1 MGIMSSLRR
10 RAAAV
15 AAAVCAGVLALT
27 GCTAF
32 NNSDDGTAD
41 GNGTSATTQT
51 FQPSGGKPTATLSIA
66 SGSENKEVAVAI
78 QKAADQSNVAV
89 TMHYMGSL
97 EIMNALKAGGQDHD
111 AVWPASSMWISMGD
125 TKHIV
130 KDAASTS
137 TTPIVFG
144 IAKSKA
150 VKLGWADDTGATKPV
165 STADILAAVSDG
177 KLTFSM
183 TSATVIDSA
192 LNVYQTALRKP
203 SWTIWVV
210 DYSGSMSGEG
220 KNGVVKGLNA
230 ALDPDQAKK
239 SYIEPASGDVNIL
252 IPFETEAHRPVKATG
267 TSTSDLLHEADATDA
282 SGGTD
287 IYEGLLSALDEL
299 PSESEASQYTTAIV
313 LMTDGRSNSDHQDE
327 FESAYKSRGR
337 DLPIFSIMFGD
348 ADPSQLKS
356 LATLSNAKV
365 FDGRRRPRR
374 RLPPSQ
380 GLQLMLQ
387 VICGFVVGL
396 LLAGLGF
403 GLVGGGVPGLIVAV
417 VLAALGYIA
426 ASTLTEPERRI
437 GKMLVSALPNGQKTA
452 DTIDAAN
459 ARLNS
464 IAMLTKQVRDPA
476 VKAEANDFI
485 AATKDLVQ
493 YVTRD
498 TSAYPTLRHYITV
511 YGEQTEKLLRSYVD
525 VESSGARDQIAT
537 ARIET
542 IEALQV
548 LEQAAAGELSRAVS
562 AKTLGITADSDAIQ
576 RLARM
581 DGYDDVAPSPV
592 PSSAA
597 DEGRHAPSQT
607 PSGGPAHQSDQKT
620 DAQ

>member
-15 AAAVCAGVLALT
+15 AAAACAGVLALT

-51 FQPSGGKPTATLSIA
+51 FQPSGGKPTVTLSIA

-150 VKLGWADDTGATKPV
+150 VKLGWADDTGAAKPV

-548 LEQAAAGELSRAVS
+548 LEQTAAGELSRAVS

>member
-1 MGIMSSLRR
+1 M
-10 RAAAV
+10 
-15 AAAVCAGVLALT
+15 LALT

-130 KDAASTS
+130 KDAAS
-137 TTPIVFG
+137 
-144 IAKSKA
+144 
-150 VKLGWADDTGATKPV
+150 
-165 STADILAAVSDG
+165 
-177 KLTFSM
+177 

-365 FDGRRRPRR
+365 FDGR
-374 RLPPSQ
+374 S
-380 GLQLMLQ
+380 GD
-387 VICGFVVGL
+387 
-396 LLAGLGF
+396 
-403 GLVGGGVPGLIVAV
+403 
-417 VLAALGYIA
+417 LAAVF
-426 ASTLTEPERRI
+426 R
-437 GKMLVSALPNGQKTA
+437 
-452 DTIDAAN
+452 
-459 ARLNS
+459 
-464 IAMLTKQVRDPA
+464 
-476 VKAEANDFI
+476 
-485 AATKDLVQ
+485 
-493 YVTRD
+493 
-498 TSAYPTLRHYITV
+498 
-511 YGEQTEKLLRSYVD
+511 
-525 VESSGARDQIAT
+525 
-537 ARIET
+537 
-542 IEALQV
+542 
-548 LEQAAAGELSRAVS
+548 QAKGFN
-562 AKTLGITADSDAIQ
+562 
-576 RLARM
+576 
-581 DGYDDVAPSPV
+581 
-592 PSSAA
+592 
-597 DEGRHAPSQT
+597 
-607 PSGGPAHQSDQKT
+607 
-620 DAQ
+620 

>member
-15 AAAVCAGVLALT
+15 AAAACAGVLALT

-220 KNGVVKGLNA
+220 QERRGQRPERGARPGPGQEVV
-230 ALDPDQAKK
+230 
-239 SYIEPASGDVNIL
+239 
-252 IPFETEAHRPVKATG
+252 HRAR
-267 TSTSDLLHEADATDA
+267 
-282 SGGTD
+282 
-287 IYEGLLSALDEL
+287 
-299 PSESEASQYTTAIV
+299 Q
-313 LMTDGRSNSDHQDE
+313 
-327 FESAYKSRGR
+327 
-337 DLPIFSIMFGD
+337 
-348 ADPSQLKS
+348 
-356 LATLSNAKV
+356 
-365 FDGRRRPRR
+365 RRREH
-374 RLPPSQ
+374 S
-380 GLQLMLQ
+380 
-387 VICGFVVGL
+387 
-396 LLAGLGF
+396 
-403 GLVGGGVPGLIVAV
+403 
-417 VLAALGYIA
+417 
-426 ASTLTEPERRI
+426 
-437 GKMLVSALPNGQKTA
+437 
-452 DTIDAAN
+452 
-459 ARLNS
+459 
-464 IAMLTKQVRDPA
+464 
-476 VKAEANDFI
+476 
-485 AATKDLVQ
+485 
-493 YVTRD
+493 
-498 TSAYPTLRHYITV
+498 H
-511 YGEQTEKLLRSYVD
+511 
-525 VESSGARDQIAT
+525 
-537 ARIET
+537 
-542 IEALQV
+542 
-548 LEQAAAGELSRAVS
+548 
-562 AKTLGITADSDAIQ
+562 
-576 RLARM
+576 
-581 DGYDDVAPSPV
+581 PV
-592 PSSAA
+592 
-597 DEGRHAPSQT
+597 
-607 PSGGPAHQSDQKT
+607 
-620 DAQ
+620 

>member
-15 AAAVCAGVLALT
+15 AAAACAGVLALT

-150 VKLGWADDTGATKPV
+150 VKLGWADDTGAAKPV

-252 IPFETEAHRPVKATG
+252 IRLKPRP
-267 TSTSDLLHEADATDA
+267 
-282 SGGTD
+282 
-287 IYEGLLSALDEL
+287 
-299 PSESEASQYTTAIV
+299 
-313 LMTDGRSNSDHQDE
+313 
-327 FESAYKSRGR
+327 
-337 DLPIFSIMFGD
+337 
-348 ADPSQLKS
+348 
-356 LATLSNAKV
+356 
-365 FDGRRRPRR
+365 
-374 RLPPSQ
+374 
-380 GLQLMLQ
+380 
-387 VICGFVVGL
+387 
-396 LLAGLGF
+396 
-403 GLVGGGVPGLIVAV
+403 
-417 VLAALGYIA
+417 
-426 ASTLTEPERRI
+426 
-437 GKMLVSALPNGQKTA
+437 
-452 DTIDAAN
+452 
-459 ARLNS
+459 
-464 IAMLTKQVRDPA
+464 
-476 VKAEANDFI
+476 
-485 AATKDLVQ
+485 
-493 YVTRD
+493 
-498 TSAYPTLRHYITV
+498 
-511 YGEQTEKLLRSYVD
+511 
-525 VESSGARDQIAT
+525 T
-537 ARIET
+537 ARSRPLAQAPAT
-542 IEALQV
+542 CCMRPMPPMP
-548 LEQAAAGELSRAVS
+548 AAAPISMKAC
-562 AKTLGITADSDAIQ
+562 
-576 RLARM
+576 
-581 DGYDDVAPSPV
+581 
-592 PSSAA
+592 
-597 DEGRHAPSQT
+597 
-607 PSGGPAHQSDQKT
+607 
-620 DAQ
+620 

>member
-1 MGIMSSLRR
+1 MLGF
-10 RAAAV
+10 
-15 AAAVCAGVLALT
+15 CFT
-27 GCTAF
+27 DC
-32 NNSDDGTAD
+32 
-41 GNGTSATTQT
+41 
-51 FQPSGGKPTATLSIA
+51 TLSIA

-299 PSESEASQYTTAIV
+299 PSESEARNT
-313 LMTDGRSNSDHQDE
+313 
-327 FESAYKSRGR
+327 
-337 DLPIFSIMFGD
+337 P
-348 ADPSQLKS
+348 
-356 LATLSNAKV
+356 
-365 FDGRRRPRR
+365 
-374 RLPPSQ
+374 PPS
-380 GLQLMLQ
+380 
-387 VICGFVVGL
+387 C
-396 LLAGLGF
+396 
-403 GLVGGGVPGLIVAV
+403 
-417 VLAALGYIA
+417 
-426 ASTLTEPERRI
+426 S
-437 GKMLVSALPNGQKTA
+437 
-452 DTIDAAN
+452 
-459 ARLNS
+459 
-464 IAMLTKQVRDPA
+464 
-476 VKAEANDFI
+476 
-485 AATKDLVQ
+485 
-493 YVTRD
+493 
-498 TSAYPTLRHYITV
+498 
-511 YGEQTEKLLRSYVD
+511 
-525 VESSGARDQIAT
+525 
-537 ARIET
+537 
-542 IEALQV
+542 
-548 LEQAAAGELSRAVS
+548 
-562 AKTLGITADSDAIQ
+562 
-576 RLARM
+576 
-581 DGYDDVAPSPV
+581 
-592 PSSAA
+592 
-597 DEGRHAPSQT
+597 
-607 PSGGPAHQSDQKT
+607 
-620 DAQ
+620 

>member
-15 AAAVCAGVLALT
+15 AAAACAGVLALT

-66 SGSENKEVAVAI
+66 SGSENKEVATAI

-150 VKLGWADDTGATKPV
+150 VKLGWADDSGATKPV

-239 SYIEPASGDVNIL
+239 SYIEPASG
-252 IPFETEAHRPVKATG
+252 
-267 TSTSDLLHEADATDA
+267 
-282 SGGTD
+282 GTD

-365 FDGRRRPRR
+365 FDGR
-374 RLPPSQ
+374 S
-380 GLQLMLQ
+380 GD
-387 VICGFVVGL
+387 
-396 LLAGLGF
+396 
-403 GLVGGGVPGLIVAV
+403 
-417 VLAALGYIA
+417 LAAVF
-426 ASTLTEPERRI
+426 R
-437 GKMLVSALPNGQKTA
+437 
-452 DTIDAAN
+452 
-459 ARLNS
+459 
-464 IAMLTKQVRDPA
+464 QV
-476 VKAEANDFI
+476 KGFN
-485 AATKDLVQ
+485 
-493 YVTRD
+493 
-498 TSAYPTLRHYITV
+498 
-511 YGEQTEKLLRSYVD
+511 
-525 VESSGARDQIAT
+525 
-537 ARIET
+537 
-542 IEALQV
+542 
-548 LEQAAAGELSRAVS
+548 
-562 AKTLGITADSDAIQ
+562 
-576 RLARM
+576 
-581 DGYDDVAPSPV
+581 
-592 PSSAA
+592 
-597 DEGRHAPSQT
+597 
-607 PSGGPAHQSDQKT
+607 
-620 DAQ
+620 

>member
-15 AAAVCAGVLALT
+15 AAAACAGVLALT

-239 SYIEPASGDVNIL
+239 SYIEPASG
-252 IPFETEAHRPVKATG
+252 
-267 TSTSDLLHEADATDA
+267 
-282 SGGTD
+282 GTD

-365 FDGRRRPRR
+365 FDGR
-374 RLPPSQ
+374 S
-380 GLQLMLQ
+380 GD
-387 VICGFVVGL
+387 
-396 LLAGLGF
+396 
-403 GLVGGGVPGLIVAV
+403 
-417 VLAALGYIA
+417 LAAVF
-426 ASTLTEPERRI
+426 R
-437 GKMLVSALPNGQKTA
+437 
-452 DTIDAAN
+452 
-459 ARLNS
+459 
-464 IAMLTKQVRDPA
+464 QV
-476 VKAEANDFI
+476 KGFN
-485 AATKDLVQ
+485 
-493 YVTRD
+493 
-498 TSAYPTLRHYITV
+498 
-511 YGEQTEKLLRSYVD
+511 
-525 VESSGARDQIAT
+525 
-537 ARIET
+537 
-542 IEALQV
+542 
-548 LEQAAAGELSRAVS
+548 
-562 AKTLGITADSDAIQ
+562 
-576 RLARM
+576 
-581 DGYDDVAPSPV
+581 
-592 PSSAA
+592 
-597 DEGRHAPSQT
+597 
-607 PSGGPAHQSDQKT
+607 
-620 DAQ
+620 

>member
-15 AAAVCAGVLALT
+15 AAAACAGVLALT

-150 VKLGWADDTGATKPV
+150 VKLGWADDTGAAKPV

-537 ARIET
+537 VRIET

-548 LEQAAAGELSRAVS
+548 LEQTTAGELSRAVS

>member
-10 RAAAV
+10 RAAVV
-15 AAAVCAGVLALT
+15 AAAVCAGALALT

-41 GNGTSATTQT
+41 GNGASATTQT

-66 SGSENKEVAVAI
+66 SGSENKEVATAI

-97 EIMNALKAGGQDHD
+97 EIMNALKAGGQNYD

-125 TKHIV
+125 AKHIV

-150 VKLGWADDTGATKPV
+150 VKLGWADDSGATKPV

-183 TSATVIDSA
+183 TSATQSNSGASAYLAFMTALRGGDGPLTEADLADDQLKTSVTKLLSGVDRSSGSSDWLKDMVVANPDRFDAMVNYESLVIQADKALDKDGHDPLLTVYPSDGIAVSDSPFGYVDRGQKLKSAFDSFSKALGSKDAKLEFERAGRRTGLGGTLAYATDSQVKQSFRAEWGVNTDASALKTIPLPAATVIDSA

-365 FDGRRRPRR
+365 FDGR
-374 RLPPSQ
+374 S
-380 GLQLMLQ
+380 
-387 VICGFVVGL
+387 
-396 LLAGLGF
+396 
-403 GLVGGGVPGLIVAV
+403 GG
-417 VLAALGYIA
+417 LAAVF
-426 ASTLTEPERRI
+426 R
-437 GKMLVSALPNGQKTA
+437 
-452 DTIDAAN
+452 
-459 ARLNS
+459 
-464 IAMLTKQVRDPA
+464 QV
-476 VKAEANDFI
+476 KGFN
-485 AATKDLVQ
+485 
-493 YVTRD
+493 
-498 TSAYPTLRHYITV
+498 
-511 YGEQTEKLLRSYVD
+511 
-525 VESSGARDQIAT
+525 
-537 ARIET
+537 
-542 IEALQV
+542 
-548 LEQAAAGELSRAVS
+548 
-562 AKTLGITADSDAIQ
+562 
-576 RLARM
+576 
-581 DGYDDVAPSPV
+581 
-592 PSSAA
+592 
-597 DEGRHAPSQT
+597 
-607 PSGGPAHQSDQKT
+607 
-620 DAQ
+620 

>member
-1 MGIMSSLRR
+1 M
-10 RAAAV
+10 
-15 AAAVCAGVLALT
+15 LALT

-365 FDGRRRPRR
+365 FDGRSGDLAAVFR
-374 RLPPSQ
+374 Q
-380 GLQLMLQ
+380 VKGLQLMLQ

-548 LEQAAAGELSRAVS
+548 LEQTAAGELSRAVS

>member
-15 AAAVCAGVLALT
+15 AAAACAGVLALT

-150 VKLGWADDTGATKPV
+150 VKLGWTDDTGATKPV

-239 SYIEPASGDVNIL
+239 SYIEPASG
-252 IPFETEAHRPVKATG
+252 
-267 TSTSDLLHEADATDA
+267 
-282 SGGTD
+282 GTD

-365 FDGRRRPRR
+365 FDGR
-374 RLPPSQ
+374 S
-380 GLQLMLQ
+380 GD
-387 VICGFVVGL
+387 
-396 LLAGLGF
+396 
-403 GLVGGGVPGLIVAV
+403 
-417 VLAALGYIA
+417 LAAVF
-426 ASTLTEPERRI
+426 R
-437 GKMLVSALPNGQKTA
+437 
-452 DTIDAAN
+452 
-459 ARLNS
+459 
-464 IAMLTKQVRDPA
+464 QV
-476 VKAEANDFI
+476 KGFN
-485 AATKDLVQ
+485 
-493 YVTRD
+493 
-498 TSAYPTLRHYITV
+498 
-511 YGEQTEKLLRSYVD
+511 
-525 VESSGARDQIAT
+525 
-537 ARIET
+537 
-542 IEALQV
+542 
-548 LEQAAAGELSRAVS
+548 
-562 AKTLGITADSDAIQ
+562 
-576 RLARM
+576 
-581 DGYDDVAPSPV
+581 
-592 PSSAA
+592 
-597 DEGRHAPSQT
+597 
-607 PSGGPAHQSDQKT
+607 
-620 DAQ
+620 